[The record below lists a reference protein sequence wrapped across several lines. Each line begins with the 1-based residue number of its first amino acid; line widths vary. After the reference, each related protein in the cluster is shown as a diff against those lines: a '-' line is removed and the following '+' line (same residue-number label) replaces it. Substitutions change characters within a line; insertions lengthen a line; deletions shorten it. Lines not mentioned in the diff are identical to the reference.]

1 LVKKRAELER
11 QLDDLR
17 LRKAS
22 STDTARFDAEIQEL
36 LIEIARLSRQIQS
49 KP

>member
-1 LVKKRAELER
+1 VKKRSDVER

-22 STDTARFDAEIQEL
+22 SNAPARFDAEIQEL
-36 LIEIARLSRQIQS
+36 LNEIARLSRQIKSQ
-49 KP
+49 P